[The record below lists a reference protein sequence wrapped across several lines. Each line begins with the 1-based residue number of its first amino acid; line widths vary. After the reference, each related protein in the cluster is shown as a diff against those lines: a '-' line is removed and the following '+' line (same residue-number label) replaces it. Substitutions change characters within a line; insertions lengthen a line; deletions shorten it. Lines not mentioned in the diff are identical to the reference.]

1 MKTAEYRELCSNI
14 KDLGQTAAALEG
26 VMESL
31 AEALSRLYAVIGGA
45 AEYRKTTGETP
56 EMDKE

>member
-1 MKTAEYRELCSNI
+1 MEQYKELCENI
-14 KDLGQTAAALEG
+14 KDLGQTAQALEG

-45 AEYRKTTGETP
+45 AEYRRKL
-56 EMDKE
+56 K